1 MRKPVIGITMG
12 DPAGIGPE
20 ITLKALQNKEVMK
33 ICNPV
38 VIGSFTLLQQE
49 LQNPL
54 IKLHKIS
61 KVEEADF
68 AWDTINILDPV
79 NENFDLNI
87 KGKIS
92 ARAGKA
98 AFHYIKTAIEL
109 ALEKKL
115 DSVATGPIHKEAIK
129 AAKLDFIGHTEMFG
143 QLTGSHDPLTV
154 FEVHNLRIF
163 FLSRHVS
170 LRQCCDLV
178 TKTRV
183 LDYIERSITALTS
196 LGLGKGTFAVAGLNP
211 HSSDNG
217 LFGHEE
223 QDEIIPAI
231 EAAKAMGYKVI
242 GPIGADSVFHLAMKN
257 NWDGVLSLYHDQ
269 GHIAAKTLDFD
280 RTISLTLG
288 LPFLRTSVDHGTAF
302 DIAGK
307 GLAQCISMEE
317 AIRKAVQYTRVSN

>member
-1 MRKPVIGITMG
+1 MNKPTIGITMG

-20 ITLKALQNKEVMK
+20 ITLSALENNGIME
-33 ICNPV
+33 ICNPIV
-38 VIGSFTLLQQE
+38 LGSFGLLQKE
-49 LQNPL
+49 NYSPEVILN
-54 IKLHKIS
+54 KIAFP
-61 KVEEADF
+61 EEAKF
-68 AWDTINILDPV
+68 ADNIINILDPIDQD
-79 NENFDLNI
+79 FDLDI

-92 ARAGKA
+92 AETGNA
-98 AFHYIKTAIEL
+98 AFQYIKTSIDL
-109 ALEKKL
+109 AMAKKI
-115 DSVATGPIHKEAIK
+115 DSVVTGPIHKEAIK
-129 AAKLDFIGHTEMFG
+129 AANLNFIGHTEMFG
-143 QLTGSHDPLTV
+143 ELTNSHDPLTV

-178 TKTRV
+178 TKDRI
-183 LDYIERSITALTS
+183 LDYIERCTKAMKMLR
-196 LGLGKGTFAVAGLNP
+196 LGNGTFAIAGLNP

-217 LFGHEE
+217 LFGNEE

-231 EAAKAMGYKVI
+231 EEAKSRGYNVI

-269 GHIAAKTLDFD
+269 GHIAAKTYDFD

-307 GLAQCISMEE
+307 GLAQSVSMEE
-317 AIRKAVQYTRVSN
+317 AIKKAVKYTKI